1 MNKWLSFITLLLST
15 TNVWSLIIKEV
26 AVLRPKLQIVDF
38 NINEIPFGF
47 LTNATIDITIECVS
61 KNNLY

>member
-1 MNKWLSFITLLLST
+1 M
-15 TNVWSLIIKEV
+15 
-26 AVLRPKLQIVDF
+26 LRPKLQIVDF
-38 NINEIPFGF
+38 NINEIPYGF